1 MTSELSRVTNVVQ
14 GLFQQMDQWP
24 VAILLFV
31 SLIIVA
37 FGCRSTQMFPNRF
50 IPITLLT
57 LGVVL
62 NMSLGEMQPK
72 ARSPLLILGCRGL
85 FIAFVAVAV
94 DSTAIKKLYKR
105 FPFLNGQNGN
115 GTAPPFKS
123 KDEDQTN
130 P

>member
-1 MTSELSRVTNVVQ
+1 MTNELSRVTNVVQ

-72 ARSPLLILGCRGL
+72 ARSPLLILACRGL

-94 DSTAIKKLYKR
+94 DSTVIKKLYKR
-105 FPFLNGQNGN
+105 FPFLTGRNGN
-115 GTAPPFKS
+115 GTTPPFKL
-123 KDEDQTN
+123 EDDDKTT